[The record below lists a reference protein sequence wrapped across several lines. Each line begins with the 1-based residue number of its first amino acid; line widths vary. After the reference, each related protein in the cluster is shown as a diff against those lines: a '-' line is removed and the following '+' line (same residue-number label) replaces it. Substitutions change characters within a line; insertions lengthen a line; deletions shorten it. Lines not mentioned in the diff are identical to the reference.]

1 MLQWSFLS
9 WASNVP
15 TSSSSTRVYF
25 IFVSNVF
32 VENSMGRLGF
42 EFEDEDALNLLAITV
57 ESLIIHKFHSTSL
70 FTISIFSFYF
80 RFIILNDH

>member
-42 EFEDEDALNLLAITV
+42 EFEDEDAVNLLAITV
-57 ESLIIHKFHSTSL
+57 ESLMYTNFILHLFSPSPSL
-70 FTISIFSFYF
+70 VSIFVLLY
-80 RFIILNDH
+80 